1 MQCTA
6 TVYKTGQQC
15 KRRAVT
21 GYKVCQVHGG
31 KTPRGIASPHF
42 KTGRY
47 SKVLPARL
55 AARYV
60 ESQGDPRILELRDD
74 ISLIDARLEDL
85 LARVDTGE
93 SGALWGSLVAAK
105 TELASIGGT
114 SMEAT
119 LKRQTVMAHILD
131 LITKGHADYQAWR
144 ELGAALEQR
153 RKLVESERKRLVEA
167 QLTMTSEQAM
177 LLMDALLMAVKANVQ
192 DRGALNAIQ
201 SEFIRLT
208 THDTIDVSPTE

>member
-31 KTPRGIASPHF
+31 KTPRGVASPHY

-55 AARYV
+55 AARYI
-60 ESQGDPRILELRDD
+60 ESQADPRLLELRDD
-74 ISLIDARLEDL
+74 ISLLDARLEDL

-93 SGALWGSLVAAK
+93 SGALWGKLLTAK
-105 TELASIGGT
+105 TELASISGT
-114 SMEAT
+114 SAEAT
-119 LKRQTVMAHILD
+119 LKRQALMGYILD
-131 LITKGHADYQAWR
+131 LITKGHADHQAWR
-144 ELGAALEQR
+144 ELGGVLEQR
-153 RKLVESERKRLVEA
+153 RKLVESERKRLVEM
-167 QLTMTSEQAM
+167 QQVVTSERMVILIGQM
-177 LLMDALLMAVKANVQ
+177 VTIIKEHVH
-192 DRGALNAIQ
+192 DRGILQAISGSIYALA
-201 SEFIRLT
+201 EAEHT
-208 THDTIDVSPTE
+208 T